1 MEKKNFILKQLETLE
16 KRKNNGAT
24 DRELGF
30 LLEGYICASES
41 EDEDVKDVLEVL
53 RMIKKDLK
61 NNKEDINVI
70 EKYKVYCLTM

>member
-1 MEKKNFILKQLETLE
+1 MEKKNFILKQLESLE

-61 NNKEDINVI
+61 NNKENINII

>member
-1 MEKKNFILKQLETLE
+1 MEKKNFILKQLESLE

-41 EDEDVKDVLEVL
+41 EDENVRDVLEVL
-53 RMIKKDLK
+53 KMIEKDLK
-61 NNKEDINVI
+61 NNKENIDVI
-70 EKYKVYCLTM
+70 GKYKVYYLTM

>member
-1 MEKKNFILKQLETLE
+1 MEKKNFILKQLESLE

-41 EDEDVKDVLEVL
+41 EDEEVKDVLEVL

-61 NNKEDINVI
+61 NNKENTNVI

>member
-1 MEKKNFILKQLETLE
+1 MEKKNFILKQLESLE
-16 KRKNNGAT
+16 KRRNNGAT

-41 EDEDVKDVLEVL
+41 EDEEVKDVLEVL

-61 NNKEDINVI
+61 NNKENTNVI